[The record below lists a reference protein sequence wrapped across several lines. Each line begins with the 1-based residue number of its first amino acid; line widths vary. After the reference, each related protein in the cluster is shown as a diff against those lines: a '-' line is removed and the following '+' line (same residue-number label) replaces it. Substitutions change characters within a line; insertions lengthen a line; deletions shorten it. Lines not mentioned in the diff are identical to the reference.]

1 VAQARCITHL
11 YSNLTKVVQL
21 TRNFTSEA
29 PLSRAVLEA
38 IFATF
43 EDGWADPKKLSQAS
57 SKARQLRQQSLEAI
71 ASAIGL
77 TADCIEPLGEPN
89 LGYLLAINGFLTPE
103 STLITTTVDVGKA
116 RAVARAF
123 TGSQESWGV
132 DQNGAVI
139 AGSLPSSPTVLLL
152 QTSNGETG
160 VAQDIAQLALELRN
174 EDHLIIDATQ
184 SIDSLNEY
192 STRSSA
198 VIGNASSW
206 GGPAGLGFI
215 AINNRPKFRYP
226 LPHIAPISAPGSY
239 SLPLLVGAALAL
251 ELHSPDASIENRLT
265 AASKLSEL
273 PGVNVIAPQSPSP
286 YLSFL
291 IDGYAAEEVQRELS
305 ALDIAIDAGSAC
317 SPENLAPS
325 HVIAA
330 MEYPTTGHMRAT
342 FRSDSNI
349 DYLVTSLAEVL
360 RKLSS

>member
-1 VAQARCITHL
+1 MAQAQCITHL

-29 PLSRAVLEA
+29 PLPRALLEA

-43 EDGWADPKKLSQAS
+43 EDGWADPKKLSQSS
-57 SKARQLRQQSLEAI
+57 SKARQLRQQSLEII

-89 LGYLLAINGFLTPE
+89 LGYLLALNGFLTPE

-123 TGSQESWGV
+123 TGKQENWGV
-132 DQNGAVI
+132 GQNGAVI
-139 AGSLPSSPTVLLL
+139 AGSIATSPNVLLL

-160 VAQDIAQLALELRN
+160 VAQDVAQFATELCD
-174 EDHLIIDATQ
+174 EDHLIIDATK
-184 SIDSLNEY
+184 SIDGLIEY
-192 STRSSA
+192 SSKSSA
-198 VIGNASSW
+198 VISEASSW

-215 AINNRPKFRYP
+215 AINNRAKFRYP

-239 SLPLLVGAALAL
+239 SLPLLVGAARAL
-251 ELHSPDASIENRLT
+251 ELYSPDTSIKNRL
-265 AASKLSEL
+265 AAAEKLSL
-273 PGVNVIAPQSPSP
+273 LTGVTVIAPQSPSP

-291 IDGYAAEEVQRELS
+291 TDGYAAEEIQRELL
-305 ALDIAIDAGSAC
+305 ARDIAIDAGSAC

-330 MEYPTTGHMRAT
+330 MGYPTTGHMRAT
-342 FRSDSNI
+342 FRNDSDI
-349 DYLVTSLAEVL
+349 DYLVKSLAEVL
-360 RKLSS
+360 RTLSS

>member
-1 VAQARCITHL
+1 M
-11 YSNLTKVVQL
+11 VQL
-21 TRNFTSEA
+21 TRNFSSEA
-29 PLSRAVLEA
+29 PLPRAVLEA

-57 SKARQLRQQSLEAI
+57 SKARQLRQQSLEII
-71 ASAIGL
+71 ATATGL

-89 LGYLLAINGFLTPE
+89 LGYFLAINGFLTPE
-103 STLITTTVDVGKA
+103 STLVTTTVDVGKA

-123 TGSQESWGV
+123 FGNRESWEV
-132 DQNGAVI
+132 NQDGAVI
-139 AGSLPSSPTVLLL
+139 SGSLPVSPNLLLL
-152 QTSNGETG
+152 QASNGETG
-160 VAQDIAQLALELRN
+160 VAQDVAQLASELRDQ
-174 EDHLIIDATQ
+174 DHLIIDATK
-184 SIDSLNEY
+184 SIDGLIGY
-192 STRSSA
+192 SRKASA
-198 VIGNASSW
+198 VIGDASSW

-239 SLPLLVGAALAL
+239 SLPLLVGAARAL
-251 ELHSPDASIENRLT
+251 ELYSPDTSIKNRLT
-265 AASKLSEL
+265 AAEKLSHLAE
-273 PGVNVIAPQSPSP
+273 VNVISPQSPSP

-305 ALDIAIDAGSAC
+305 TLDIAIDAGSAC

-330 MEYPTTGHMRAT
+330 MGYPTTGHMRAT
-342 FRSDSNI
+342 FRSDSDI
-349 DYLVTSLAEVL
+349 DYLITSLAEVL